1 MLDRYDAAYYSRGM
15 NTTRVTCN
23 CKTCMTNAQEMG
35 KTAPL
40 AAMVPTNLLA
50 MVKGKTHGLVHMAH
64 DPNAVTGEAARV
76 RTGVKAV

>member
-1 MLDRYDAAYYSRGM
+1 MIRID
-15 NTTRVTCN
+15 CN
-23 CKTCMTNAQEMG
+23 CKICKTNAQALG

-64 DPNAVTGEAARV
+64 DPNALTGAACRA
-76 RTGVKAV
+76 RTGVEAV